1 LLYFILI
8 NLLAFL
14 SISLFIQSKKSFLIK
29 NFYRDKEKH
38 NYNKNIL
45 PLGGLILISL
55 IFLNYK
61 ILNLEFLITCFLIF
75 LMGFSSD
82 LKIIKSPKFR
92 FILMIF
98 VVGIYIFYS
107 NIFISQN
114 NFPIIYKLLNNELFN
129 FIFLLVS
136 TLIIINGCNFI
147 DGVNNNLNIY
157 FFLLNLSVIYI
168 KYTYGIDFELNILL
182 GIFSIFFF
190 YFNYKNILM
199 FGDGGA
205 YLIGFLSAL
214 ELVNI
219 TNEIQTLSKYYAII
233 LLAYPSY
240 EVLFSII
247 RKRKKNALFPD
258 EKHLHLLL
266 IKHNNKNHIKTSLQ
280 LNFLNFI
287 IFLFGSIYHYDD
299 LILVFLILLYLIAY
313 NFFHNYLSRQL
324 F

>member
-1 LLYFILI
+1 MLYFIFTNFVI
-8 NLLAFL
+8 FL
-14 SISLFIQSKKSFLIK
+14 STLLLIKFKKSFLIK
-29 NFYRDKEKH
+29 KFYRDKEKH

-45 PLGGLILISL
+45 PLGGLVLILI

-61 ILNLEFLITCFLIF
+61 YSNLEFLISCFLIF
-75 LMGFSSD
+75 LLGFSSD
-82 LKIIKSPKFR
+82 LKIIKSPMFR

-98 VVGIYIFYS
+98 VVGIYIYS
-107 NIFISQN
+107 SNTFISQN
-114 NFPIIYKLLNNELFN
+114 NFPVIYELMNNESFN

-157 FFLLNLSVIYI
+157 FFLLNLSVIYV
-168 KYTYGIDFELNILL
+168 KYIYGVDFEFNILL
-182 GIFSIFFF
+182 GIFSFFF
-190 YFNYKNILM
+190 LYLNYKNILM

-214 ELVNI
+214 ELVHI
-219 TNEIQTLSKYYAII
+219 TNEIQFLSKYFAII

-247 RKRKKNALFPD
+247 RKRKKSPLFPD

-266 IKHNNKNHIKTSLQ
+266 IRFNHKKHFKTSLQ
-280 LNFLNFI
+280 LNFLNLI
-287 IFLFGSIYHYDD
+287 IFLFGSIYHNDD
-299 LILVFLILLYLIAY
+299 VILVFLILLYVIIY
-313 NFFHNYLSRQL
+313 NYFHNYLTR
-324 F
+324 